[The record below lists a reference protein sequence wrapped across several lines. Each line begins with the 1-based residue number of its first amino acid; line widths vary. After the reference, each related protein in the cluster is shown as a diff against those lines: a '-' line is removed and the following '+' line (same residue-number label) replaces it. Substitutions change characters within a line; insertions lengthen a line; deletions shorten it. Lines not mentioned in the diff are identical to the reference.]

1 MTDKKISIFKRH
13 ENMTP
18 LTVLL
23 VFMAFVVL
31 MQLIGSLRYGQI
43 RYPTFISPVNLLN
56 ILMQVSVAGI
66 AAIGMTMV
74 IISGGIDLSIGML
87 ASLVSIFVALAMSRW
102 GWSPVQA
109 IIGGIFLS
117 TICGGILGFIIS
129 RTNVEPFIIT
139 LGGMMAFQGIALLL
153 CRSREI
159 TLQGQ
164 LDVFKNNLIEGAKDP
179 ITTLNLIIPIY
190 VVIFLVL
197 IVAFWLIM
205 KYTKFGRRV
214 FAVGCNSQAAYLSG
228 VNVKNVKLL
237 VYIVNGALVG
247 IGAVL
252 LLARINVGII
262 TLGQNLEIDVI
273 AMVIIGGTAMA
284 GGKGNIWGTFIGV
297 LLLGSI
303 SNAMNIL
310 RMPSAWQFVAKGVII
325 IVSVTLAATSGGI
338 SSYLNRV
345 KEKFLKQNKAAGSPC
360 S

>member
-1 MTDKKISIFKRH
+1 
-13 ENMTP
+13 
-18 LTVLL
+18 
-23 VFMAFVVL
+23 
-31 MQLIGSLRYGQI
+31 
-43 RYPTFISPVNLLN
+43 
-56 ILMQVSVAGI
+56 
-66 AAIGMTMV
+66 MTM
-74 IISGGIDLSIGML
+74 IFISGGIDLSVGML
-87 ASLVSIFVALAMSRW
+87 ASLVSIFVALAMSKW
-102 GWSPVQA
+102 GWPPVQA
-109 IIGGIFLS
+109 VIGGIVVS
-117 TICGGILGFIIS
+117 TLCGGILGFIIS

-153 CRSREI
+153 CGSREI
-159 TLQGQ
+159 TLKGQ
-164 LDVFKNNLIEGAKDP
+164 LDVFKTNLISGAKDP

-190 VVIFLVL
+190 VVIFLLL

-205 KYTKFGRRV
+205 KYSKFGRRIY
-214 FAVGCNSQAAYLSG
+214 AVGCNSQAAYLSG
-228 VNVKNVKLL
+228 VNVKNIKLL
-237 VYIVNGALVG
+237 VYLVNGALVG

-325 IVSVTLAATSGGI
+325 IASVTLAATSGGASVYI
-338 SSYLNRV
+338 NRI
-345 KEKFLKQNKAAGSPC
+345 KTKLLKPIKKGNNPGN
-360 S
+360 